1 MFTFFRRLI
10 GTDPIQRAVNR
21 RFRNGLNGFDKRAEE
36 IEGIEGQLASI
47 ISTVEKKQD
56 SLRAARRTDMSGE
69 HRLNLA
75 VGGSF
80 EEQEPGTS

>member
-56 SLRAARRTDMSGE
+56 RSSYGHVWGAQ
-69 HRLNLA
+69 
-75 VGGSF
+75 V
-80 EEQEPGTS
+80 EPSCGR